1 MLNFQL
7 QKCFIISTLFFASS
21 FSFCFSQN
29 IKNDSLLKDFISI
42 REHEND
48 SIIKLF
54 KFNKKHQY
62 LTLLPSVSYDALN
75 NSFNVGISFSN
86 FANYFQQRQRNKI
99 ELARLDVTL
108 KQNLSAEIEKLNIE
122 IEYFKIELNALKNQ
136 VELFDL
142 EASLFEISKGKYS
155 NNEITSEDFLKIKKT
170 FLQKKHSLE
179 NSLLKL
185 RLKAYSIDLKTKSEA
200 LRASLDF
207 LSNSINNYD

>member
-1 MLNFQL
+1 MCNIQT
-7 QKCFIISTLFFASS
+7 QKCLIFSTLFLMTS

-29 IKNDSLLKDFISI
+29 IKNDSLLKDFISF

-54 KFNKKHQY
+54 EFNKKHQY

-86 FANYFQQRQRNKI
+86 FANYFQQQKRNKI
-99 ELARLDVTL
+99 ELARLEVSL
-108 KQNLSAEIEKLNIE
+108 KQNLDAEIEKINLSIE
-122 IEYFKIELNALKNQ
+122 DFKIELNALISQ
-136 VELFDL
+136 SELFDI
-142 EASLFEISKGKYS
+142 EVSLFEINKGKYS

-170 FLQKKHSLE
+170 FLQKKHNLK

-200 LRASLDF
+200 LSASLI
-207 LSNSINNYD
+207 LLTNSINNYD